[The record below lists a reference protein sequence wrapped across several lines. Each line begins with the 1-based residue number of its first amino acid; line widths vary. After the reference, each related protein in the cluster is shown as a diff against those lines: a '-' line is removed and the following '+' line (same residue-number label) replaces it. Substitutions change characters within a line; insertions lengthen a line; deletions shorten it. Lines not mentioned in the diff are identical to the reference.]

1 MANPIRALEIERRC
15 AVSPQE
21 KPLSEFIF
29 LLARVEARTANDR
42 RAEMFADFSTV
53 IAPVNTGSLVLI
65 LHIVGALAA
74 FGFVG
79 LIVFGAL

>member
-1 MANPIRALEIERRC
+1 
-15 AVSPQE
+15 
-21 KPLSEFIF
+21 
-29 LLARVEARTANDR
+29 
-42 RAEMFADFSTV
+42 MFADFSTV
-53 IAPVNTGSLVLI
+53 IAPVDTGSLVLI